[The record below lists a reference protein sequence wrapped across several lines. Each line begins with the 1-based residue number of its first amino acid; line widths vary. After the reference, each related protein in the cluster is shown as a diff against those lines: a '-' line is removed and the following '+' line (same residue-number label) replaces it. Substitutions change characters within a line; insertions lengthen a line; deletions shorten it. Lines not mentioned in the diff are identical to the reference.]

1 MDQGVFLGLPAPVV
15 LAFAALLLLLVLVAH
30 ALHGLRKP
38 APVRRPTAHER
49 RHRQDAGG

>member
-38 APVRRPTAHER
+38 APVRRPAAHG

>member
-15 LAFAALLLLLVLVAH
+15 LAFAALLFLLMLVAH

-38 APVRRPTAHER
+38 VEVRRPAAEEGR
-49 RHRQDAGG
+49 RQQDAGG

>member
-15 LAFAALLLLLVLVAH
+15 LAFAALLFLLMLVAH

-38 APVRRPTAHER
+38 VEVRRPAAHEGR
-49 RHRQDAGG
+49 RQQDAGG